1 MTLLRCA
8 PQAAE
13 HAGSQRRIRSLP
25 RATPEEIAEARRAA
39 GNVSE
44 PSSPTSP
51 AAQAAADVE
60 ARAAEEDRKAEAVA
74 EAATAVASG
83 APNPQPPSPRR
94 PSDISLTLKGWA
106 AANAVS
112 AIQYSHQPHL
122 YSGKST
128 AASVVHNVFTALFE
142 QPSTAERLNCPPVR
156 VVGLQ
161 VQTPDEEDGTSTPHA
176 DSPGLSPR
184 LEVRC

>member
-1 MTLLRCA
+1 MTLLWGR

-51 AAQAAADVE
+51 AAQAAADAE

-74 EAATAVASG
+74 KAAAAVAAPG
-83 APNPQPPSPRR
+83 APDPQPPSPRR

-112 AIQYSHQPHL
+112 LLHCSI
-122 YSGKST
+122 
-128 AASVVHNVFTALFE
+128 
-142 QPSTAERLNCPPVR
+142 C
-156 VVGLQ
+156 Q
-161 VQTPDEEDGTSTPHA
+161 V
-176 DSPGLSPR
+176 
-184 LEVRC
+184 C